1 MNPIYI
7 FGHRNPDTD
16 TICSTIAYAEYKNI
30 KGFKAAG
37 VRLGELNDET
47 KFVLKFFSADEPEML
62 KTIKTQ
68 VSDLEIDSP
77 VSIHPDVSLRTAWF
91 TMRQNNRKALTVAED
106 GLPLAG
112 IVTLSDITGCYMDI
126 LDDTLLLKS
135 GTPLRNIKET
145 LTATLVCGR
154 EEDFHPTGRVLVAA
168 LESDKLKNFVKK
180 GDIVIAGNRE
190 ESVIEAI
197 NCGANVIIATCSI
210 LPGKQALETAK
221 GCGCIILTT
230 PVDTFIAARLIH
242 QSVPVRYVM
251 TKDNLVSVNID
262 DFTDDVREKM
272 LKTRYRSYPVVDED
286 MNVLGMVSRY
296 HLISKKRKQAVLLDH
311 NEKSQTAPG
320 IEDAHIIEIIDHHR
334 LGDIQTSAPILMKNE
349 PVGST
354 ATIIAKLFLAE
365 KELLTQKMAG
375 LLLSAILSD
384 TLKFVSPTATQED
397 MDTALQLA
405 EIAEIDIED
414 FARKLFNA
422 ASNLKGK
429 TVDQIINGDLKE
441 YDMGKYKIG
450 MAQLYSVDFESIED
464 MKETLMDRLDYYCG
478 KNGFALLALL
488 VTDLYRN
495 GSEVMF
501 TGDRKDMVIKAF
513 SLDPDATCAFLPGVL
528 SRKKQVVPKI
538 MAIEN
543 EGI

>member
-106 GLPLAG
+106 GQPLAG

-210 LPGKQALETAK
+210 FPGKQALETAK

-251 TKDNLVSVNID
+251 TKENLVSVNID

-320 IEDAHIIEIIDHHR
+320 IEDAQIIEIIDHHR

-464 MKETLMDRLDYYCG
+464 MKETLMERLDYYCG